1 MPITPFPSILLNV
14 MFLRIKLVYAK
25 PLFWG
30 PLLLVAGL
38 LNNCGDV
45 PENIK
50 YASPAS
56 TYKTYRRA
64 IDSNEANSA
73 WDCLAVT
80 YQRSSFGGELMQWKE
95 QWPKKQLA
103 LQHDLSRRE
112 IIEEREINDRIAY
125 LLFDTK
131 LTKKER
137 PTPPYFY
144 FLREKN
150 GWKITSYLDSTFHQ
164 ELERAIEKG
173 EYSVPH

>member
-1 MPITPFPSILLNV
+1 MPLCIKINCLNRLIWCPLALPLIAVLLT
-14 MFLRIKLVYAK
+14 
-25 PLFWG
+25 
-30 PLLLVAGL
+30 
-38 LNNCGDV
+38 NCNDL
-45 PENIK
+45 PEDIK

-64 IDSNEANSA
+64 IDANEANSA

-80 YQRSSFGGELMQWKE
+80 YQSSSFGGELKQWKE
-95 QWPKKQLA
+95 QWPQKQLA
-103 LQHDLSRRE
+103 LQDDLSGRE
-112 IIEEREINDRIAY
+112 IIEEREINNRIAY
-125 LLFDTK
+125 LLFDISGTK
-131 LTKKER
+131 RER
-137 PTPPYFY
+137 STPPYFY